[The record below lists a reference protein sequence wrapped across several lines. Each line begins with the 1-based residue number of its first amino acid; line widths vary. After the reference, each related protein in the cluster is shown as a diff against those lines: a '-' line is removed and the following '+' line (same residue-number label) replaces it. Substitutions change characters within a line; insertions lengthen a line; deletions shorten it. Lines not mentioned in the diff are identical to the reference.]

1 MRSKVSNSAPQFSL
15 RTKTEEFN
23 AKPVA
28 MENTL
33 PKKLASS
40 SFLNPSLG
48 FTPYN
53 PEQNKESRPFI
64 TAIING
70 QKQIIPT
77 LTNQIVNRRIFR
89 PLLSPEGIIIPKNQ
103 EKTVLPYLIARESLQ
118 KEAVGLAPS
127 VVETTSLVAP
137 LLPPQPPPSPS
148 DSFAKDIIQ
157 SLVSEKPGTESKEPQ
172 GLALN
177 SYKTQIQNLL
187 AQSQTLDQQI
197 NLSQQE
203 LERLKASL
211 AKLQETVPASLPDS
225 ENKTAKL
232 QEAASLIDKE
242 LLLLNQKV
250 EEKKK
255 LLDDFLTASQRDLA
269 LLEET
274 ATNQKTSQALINNL
288 KIALS
293 NAQKELTDF
302 RQRGTPAADLQAKTS
317 SVLEMEKTLRQKE
330 EEVKKMQNAVALAAP
345 KNQQAENLK
354 QEIERYQKETALL
367 NERKNTLAGQVV
379 KNETEN
385 QKLKETLALSE
396 KENREKAEKMQSLEK
411 NLQQLS
417 LEKEKTSRFAQ
428 ELAEKLVE
436 IKNRQRLEQVVKEGP
451 AAPTSS
457 PKVDIKIIK
466 LDKKFKTNLSP
477 FTKLPN
483 ALSGVVKDV
492 HGQLVSN
499 AVVII
504 KDLNNHSIRALNTN
518 ALGQFLVTSSLPNG
532 VYRVETAKLGL
543 NFDIIELELTGSV
556 ILPIE
561 IISH

>member
-1 MRSKVSNSAPQFSL
+1 
-15 RTKTEEFN
+15 
-23 AKPVA
+23 
-28 MENTL
+28 MENIL

-40 SFLNPSLG
+40 SYLNPSLG

-53 PEQNKESRPFI
+53 PEQSSESRPFI

-77 LTNQIVNRRIFR
+77 LTNQTINRRIFK
-89 PLLSPEGIIIPKNQ
+89 PLLSPEDTIIPKNQ

-118 KEAVGLAPS
+118 KEATSATPS
-127 VVETTSLVAP
+127 MAEVTPLVVPFIPT
-137 LLPPQPPPSPS
+137 QPPPLTS

-187 AQSQTLDQQI
+187 TQSQTLDQQI
-197 NLSQQE
+197 NLSQEE
-203 LERLKASL
+203 LKRLKVSL
-211 AKLQETVPASLPDS
+211 TKLQETAAVSSPDS
-225 ENKTAKL
+225 EKKTAEL
-232 QEAASLIDKE
+232 SQAASLIDKE

-255 LLDDFLTASQRDLA
+255 LLDDFLAASQEDLTLFA
-269 LLEET
+269 ET
-274 ATNQKTSQALINNL
+274 DTNQKTSQALINNL

-293 NAQKELTDF
+293 NAQKEAADF
-302 RQRGTPAADLQAKTS
+302 RQKGTPTADLQAKTTT
-317 SVLEMEKTLRQKE
+317 VLEMEKTLRQKE
-330 EEVKKMQNAVALAAP
+330 EEVKKMQSAVTLALQ
-345 KNQQAENLK
+345 KNQQAESLK
-354 QEIERYQKETALL
+354 QEIERYQKETSLL
-367 NERKNTLAGQVV
+367 NERKNALAGQVV
-379 KNETEN
+379 NNETEN

-396 KENREKAEKMQSLEK
+396 KENQQKAEKMQSLEK

-436 IKNRQRLEQVVKEGP
+436 IKNRARLEQVVFE
-451 AAPTSS
+451 APSTPTPS
-457 PKVDIKIIK
+457 PKADIKIIK
-466 LDKKFKTNLSP
+466 LDKNFKSSISP

-483 ALSGVVKDV
+483 ALNGVIKDSK
-492 HGQLVSN
+492 GQLLSN

-504 KDLNNHSIRALNTN
+504 KDLSNHSIRALNTN
-518 ALGQFLVTSSLPNG
+518 ALGQFLVTSPLSNAI
-532 VYRVETAKLGL
+532 YRIETAKLGL
-543 NFDIIELELTGSV
+543 SFDIIEIELFGQV